1 MAQMAKNG
9 TEGQAK
15 NIIAC
20 TIFVCR
26 PTKKLMVPM
35 ERLSLKD
42 LFFLWQKILFHF
54 LPLQNWGK
62 PHFLGLFHGFFK
74 QVYNFF
80 G

>member
-20 TIFVCR
+20 TIFVWR
-26 PTKKLMVPM
+26 PTKKLMVLM

-54 LPLQNWGK
+54 
-62 PHFLGLFHGFFK
+62 
-74 QVYNFF
+74 
-80 G
+80 